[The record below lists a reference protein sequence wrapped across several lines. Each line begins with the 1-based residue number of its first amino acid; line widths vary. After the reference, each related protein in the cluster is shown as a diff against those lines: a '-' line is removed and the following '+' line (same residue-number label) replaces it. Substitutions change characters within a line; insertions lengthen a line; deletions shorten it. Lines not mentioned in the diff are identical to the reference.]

1 MKKKLE
7 LNQCT
12 KCKRT
17 YDLKV
22 VNATVDTCGS
32 CNEKYKDEL
41 RKKDSLRKALNRSDN
56 NLPCSN
62 IEKLSY
68 IDEY

>member
-1 MKKKLE
+1 MKRKLE

-22 VNATVDTCGS
+22 VNATIDTCAS
-32 CNEKYKDEL
+32 CNDCKNKIDGTYQEV
-41 RKKDSLRKALNRSDN
+41 
-56 NLPCSN
+56 CSN
-62 IEKLSY
+62 CKRFYGCYFEAK
-68 IDEY
+68 EV

>member
-1 MKKKLE
+1 MKRKLE

-22 VNATVDTCGS
+22 VNATVDTCAH

-41 RKKDSLRKALNRSDN
+41 RKKDNLRKSLSRSENDKPCDN
-56 NLPCSN
+56 L
-62 IEKLSY
+62 EKLAD
-68 IDEY
+68 IEE

>member
-1 MKKKLE
+1 MKRKLE

-22 VNATVDTCGS
+22 VNATVDTCS
-32 CNEKYKDEL
+32 HCNEKQRIKTREKDAL
-41 RKKDSLRKALNRSDN
+41 RKSLSRNENNKPCDN
-56 NLPCSN
+56 L
-62 IEKLSY
+62 EKLAD
-68 IDEY
+68 IE

>member
-1 MKKKLE
+1 MKRKLE

-22 VNATVDTCGS
+22 VNATIDNCAS
-32 CNEKYKDEL
+32 CNEKKRSKTREKDAL
-41 RKKDSLRKALNRSDN
+41 RKSLSRNEN

-62 IEKLSY
+62 IEKLG
-68 IDEY
+68 EYCE

>member
-1 MKKKLE
+1 MKRKLE

-22 VNATVDTCGS
+22 VNASIDTCS
-32 CNEKYKDEL
+32 HCNEKYKDEL
-41 RKKDSLRKALNRSDN
+41 RKKDSLRKSLNREDSISI
-56 NLPCSN
+56 NL
-62 IEKLSY
+62 ERLSK
-68 IDEY
+68 IV

>member
-1 MKKKLE
+1 MKRKLE

-22 VNATVDTCGS
+22 VNATIDTCAHCS
-32 CNEKYKDEL
+32 EKQRSKTRE
-41 RKKDSLRKALNRSDN
+41 KDSLRKALNRSDN
-56 NLPCSN
+56 NSPCSN
-62 IEKLSY
+62 IEKLAD
-68 IDEY
+68 IE

>member
-1 MKKKLE
+1 MKRKLE

-22 VNATVDTCGS
+22 VNATVDTCAS
-32 CNEKYKDEL
+32 CNEKKRDKVRE
-41 RKKDSLRKALNRSDN
+41 KDSIRKALNSSLIRV
-56 NLPCSN
+56 
-62 IEKLSY
+62 
-68 IDEY
+68 

>member
-1 MKKKLE
+1 MKRKLE

-22 VNATVDTCGS
+22 VNATVDTCAH
-32 CNEKYKDEL
+32 CNEKQRSKTRE
-41 RKKDSLRKALNRSDN
+41 KDSLRKALSRSGN
-56 NLPCSN
+56 SLPCSN
-62 IEKLSY
+62 IEKLAE
-68 IDEY
+68 IEE

>member
-1 MKKKLE
+1 MKRKLE

-22 VNATVDTCGS
+22 VNATPDICS
-32 CNEKYKDEL
+32 HCNEKYKNEF
-41 RKKDSLRKALNRSDN
+41 RKKDALRKSLSRNENDKPCDN
-56 NLPCSN
+56 L
-62 IEKLSY
+62 EKLG
-68 IDEY
+68 EYCE

>member
-1 MKKKLE
+1 MKRKLE

-22 VNATVDTCGS
+22 VNVTVDS
-32 CNEKYKDEL
+32 CASSNEKYKNEL
-41 RKKDSLRKALNRSDN
+41 RKKDSLRKALNRNDN
-56 NLPCSN
+56 NLP
-62 IEKLSY
+62 
-68 IDEY
+68 

>member
-1 MKKKLE
+1 MKRKLE

-22 VNATVDTCGS
+22 VNATIDTCRIATKNKES
-32 CNEKYKDEL
+32 KQEKKIHL
-41 RKKDSLRKALNRSDN
+41 
-56 NLPCSN
+56 
-62 IEKLSY
+62 EKH
-68 IDEY
+68 

>member
-1 MKKKLE
+1 MKRKLE

-22 VNATVDTCGS
+22 VNATVDTCS
-32 CNEKYKDEL
+32 HCNEKQRSKTREKDAL
-41 RKKDSLRKALNRSDN
+41 RKSL
-56 NLPCSN
+56 
-62 IEKLSY
+62 
-68 IDEY
+68 

>member
-1 MKKKLE
+1 MKRKLE

-22 VNATVDTCGS
+22 VNASSDTCS
-32 CNEKYKDEL
+32 HCNEKHKDEL
-41 RKKDSLRKALNRSDN
+41 RKKDSLRKAISRNENDKPCDN
-56 NLPCSN
+56 LEHTKNF
-62 IEKLSY
+62 
-68 IDEY
+68 

>member
-1 MKKKLE
+1 MKRKLE

-22 VNATVDTCGS
+22 VNATIDTCS
-32 CNEKYKDEL
+32 HCNEKHKDEL
-41 RKKDSLRKALNRSDN
+41 RKKDSLRKSLNREDSISI
-56 NLPCSN
+56 NL
-62 IEKLSY
+62 ERLSK
-68 IDEY
+68 IV

>member
-1 MKKKLE
+1 MKRKLE

-22 VNATVDTCGS
+22 VNATIDTCGS
-32 CNEKYKDEL
+32 CNEKKEIRL
-41 RKKDSLRKALNRSDN
+41 ERKTL
-56 NLPCSN
+56 
-62 IEKLSY
+62 
-68 IDEY
+68 

>member
-1 MKKKLE
+1 MKRKLE

-22 VNATVDTCGS
+22 VNATPDICS
-32 CNEKYKDEL
+32 HCNEKYKNEF
-41 RKKDSLRKALNRSDN
+41 RKRRFKKVIIKKMKMISLV
-56 NLPCSN
+56 
-62 IEKLSY
+62 I
-68 IDEY
+68 I

>member
-1 MKKKLE
+1 MKRKLE

-22 VNATVDTCGS
+22 VNATVDSCAY
-32 CNEKYKDEL
+32 CNEKQRSKTRE
-41 RKKDSLRKALNRSDN
+41 KDSLRKALNRSDN

-62 IEKLSY
+62 IEKLAD
-68 IDEY
+68 IE

>member
-1 MKKKLE
+1 MKRKLE

-22 VNATVDTCGS
+22 VNATVDICGS
-32 CNEKYKDEL
+32 CNEKKWDKVRE
-41 RKKDSLRKALNRSDN
+41 KDSLRKALNRSDN
-56 NLPCSN
+56 NSPCSN
-62 IEKLSY
+62 IEKLSH

>member
-1 MKKKLE
+1 MKRKLE

-22 VNATVDTCGS
+22 VNATIDTCAH
-32 CNEKYKDEL
+32 CNEKQRSKTRE
-41 RKKDSLRKALNRSDN
+41 KDSLRKALSRSDN

-62 IEKLSY
+62 IEKLG
-68 IDEY
+68 EYCE

>member
-1 MKKKLE
+1 MKRKLE
-7 LNQCT
+7 LNQCS

-22 VNATVDTCGS
+22 VNATVDTCAH

-62 IEKLSY
+62 IEKLSH